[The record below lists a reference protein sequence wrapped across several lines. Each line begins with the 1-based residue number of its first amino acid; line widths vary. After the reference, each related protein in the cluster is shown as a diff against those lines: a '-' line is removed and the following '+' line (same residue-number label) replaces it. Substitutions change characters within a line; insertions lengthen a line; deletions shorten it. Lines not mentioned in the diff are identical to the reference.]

1 MDWNRATSEIIVAP
15 ATATGGALSL
25 LRLSGEGTIA
35 LCESCFRGRCRLGE
49 APTHTLHY
57 GEIVAEDGALID
69 DVVLSL
75 FRAPHS
81 YTGEESVEISCHGSA
96 VIVAALLDRLI
107 ALGARMAEPGEFTR
121 RAYLAGRLD
130 LSQAEAVADLIA
142 ARSEAAL
149 RLARQQMRGDYSSS
163 LEALRVEL
171 LRLSALVELELD
183 FSEEDV
189 EFADR
194 GEVRLTMEG
203 IRAELLRLEESFRVG
218 NALREGVPVAIVG
231 APNVG
236 KSTLLNRLVGDDRAL
251 VSEIAGTT
259 RDTIE
264 ERVRIE
270 GVEFCFIDTAGLHDT
285 EDSLERMGID
295 RTHAAIERAA
305 ILLQVVDIRSSEPH
319 PITPKEGQRALLLF
333 NKSDLLTEDEI
344 AQLRERYPEALF
356 LSAKLDARQEPLRQA
371 LRRAVDTSALERGDT
386 IVSNGRHRAALYAA
400 RVALERTLQ
409 ALDEELPTD
418 LLAEELRQVAHYVG
432 TITGSEISSSE
443 VLQMIFSKF
452 CIGK

>member
-1 MDWNRATSEIIVAP
+1 MDWNSATSEIIVAP

-25 LRLSGEGTIA
+25 LRLSGEGAIA
-35 LCESCFRGRCRLGE
+35 LCESCLRGRCRLSE

-107 ALGARMAEPGEFTR
+107 GLGARMAEPGEFTR

-163 LEALRVEL
+163 LEALRAEL

-194 GEVRLTMEG
+194 GQLAATMEE
-203 IRAELLRLEESFRVG
+203 ISAELKRLEESFQLG
-218 NALREGVPVAIVG
+218 NALREGVLVAIVG
-231 APNVG
+231 EPNVG
-236 KSTLLNRLVGDDRAL
+236 KSTLLNRLAGDKRAL

-264 ERVRIE
+264 ERIRIE
-270 GVEFCFIDTAGLHDT
+270 GVEFRLVDTAGLHETSDRI
-285 EDSLERMGID
+285 EQLGIE
-295 RTHAAIERAA
+295 RTHTAIERAHIVLHLIDEQTNNNNIQFTLQEGQHYLRVRNKCDLPQTDAKSEDALISAKTGAGIEELRHLLRSKVDTTALEQGSA
-305 ILLQVVDIRSSEPH
+305 IVSNSRHLEALHEAR
-319 PITPKEGQRALLLF
+319 EGLQRAL
-333 NKSDLLTEDEI
+333 
-344 AQLRERYPEALF
+344 EALH
-356 LSAKLDARQEPLRQA
+356 
-371 LRRAVDTSALERGDT
+371 
-386 IVSNGRHRAALYAA
+386 NH
-400 RVALERTLQ
+400 
-409 ALDEELPTD
+409 LPSD
-418 LLAEELRQVAHYVG
+418 LLAEELRTVAHPLG
-432 TITGSEISSSE
+432 TITGAITSDDILHS
-443 VLQMIFSKF
+443 IFSNF